1 LKIAGIFFSG
11 PKLMAKEKTVGKKT
25 VTKTTSNKKTDL
37 IKKYRTHKDDTGSVE
52 VQVAVL
58 TKKISELTKHLKTH
72 KKDFDS
78 RRGLLLMVGKRRRL
92 LNYLR
97 KSDEAKYDKLIKDL
111 GLRK

>member
-1 LKIAGIFFSG
+1 
-11 PKLMAKEKTVGKKT
+11 MAKAKKAT
-25 VTKTTSNKKTDL
+25 GETKKSESGKTDL

-58 TKKISELTKHLKTH
+58 TKKISELTKHLKAH

-92 LNYLR
+92 LNYLK
-97 KSDEAKYDKLIKDL
+97 KSDEKKYEKLIKDL